1 MSEKMQQSTLFRG
14 IYEFEDPSG
23 SLLAAKIPT
32 QGSADLYDG
41 TVVVVR
47 PNQCCVFIY
56 KGKVAEVFMDG
67 THTLATENVPILTSL
82 ANYELGFENPLRA
95 ELWFFSGQVFTAR
108 RWGTATPLLI
118 TIGDKGT
125 LPIRMY
131 GLYSIVLR
139 DPIKFF
145 ATMVGTRSCFDITEV
160 EEFVQGQIQE
170 LAPNALKV
178 VKKIEDL
185 NSTQEDVSKKL
196 EQLLEE
202 KLANYGLKV
211 IDVQVQSIS
220 PGSEVMK
227 AMESKAAMEVI
238 GDPKTYLLY
247 QAAQSLNQLGQ
258 GDAADR
264 GNDPMQMM
272 LGLMLGKNLMD
283 QGAGAPVERSK
294 SEPARVVTAQQKC
307 KKCNCVAIVGQKFC
321 SECGERL

>member
-1 MSEKMQQSTLFRG
+1 MSQKMNQTDLFRG

-23 SLLAAKIPT
+23 SLMAAKIPT
-32 QGSADLYDG
+32 QGSADLFDG

-47 PNQCCVFIY
+47 PNQCCVFVY
-56 KGKVAEVFMDG
+56 KGKVAEIYMDG
-67 THTLATENVPILTSL
+67 THYLKTENLPVLTSL
-82 ANYELGFENPLRA
+82 ANYKLGFESPLRA

-108 RWGTATPLLI
+108 RWGTAAPLLVS
-118 TIGDKGT
+118 IGGQGT
-125 LPIRMY
+125 VPIRMF

-139 DPIKFF
+139 DPLKFYN
-145 ATMVGTRSCFDITEV
+145 TLIGTRSCFDVTEL

-170 LAPNALKV
+170 VVPNCLQG

-185 NSTQEDVSKKL
+185 TGMQDEVSKEL
-196 EQLLEE
+196 ERLLVE
-202 KLANYGLKV
+202 KLGDYGLKI

-238 GDPKTYLLY
+238 GDPKNYLLY
-247 QAAQSLNQLGQ
+247 QAAQSLNQIGQ
-258 GDAADR
+258 GEAADR

-283 QGAGAPVERSK
+283 QGASVEAKKAQSGKALSAPLICR
-294 SEPARVVTAQQKC
+294 KC
-307 KKCNCVAIVGQKFC
+307 SANLTSGQKFC
-321 SECGERL
+321 GECGEKQ